1 MSLITFIPSDVG
13 SDVFTHVE
21 RFIPIGGAFLA
32 LGIFFRQYVW
42 QTAAARDVLH
52 DVQADNERLR
62 ADNAR
67 YAALYGPLPPPPPR
81 V

>member
-1 MSLITFIPSDVG
+1 MSPITFIPTEVG
-13 SDVFTHVE
+13 SDVFDHVE

-32 LGIFFRQYVW
+32 LGIFLRQYIW
-42 QTAAARDVLH
+42 QTNASRAVLH

-62 ADNAR
+62 DDNAR